1 LFDVPSVSPHPA
13 IETLR
18 AVDVDRMTP
27 LEALKLVSDLKKLTT
42 LS

>member
-1 LFDVPSVSPHPA
+1 VAPHPVL
-13 IETLR
+13 ETLR

-42 LS
+42 PS